1 MYSVFVQLCEQKGVT
16 ANQVSKA
23 TGIRSSLFTD
33 WKTGRSAPKTD
44 KLKKIADYFNVSL
57 DYLMTGV
64 DPITEENT
72 PYYTDPEVREI
83 ANDIYENPDLRVL
96 FDASRTM
103 SKEDIEMVTDIV
115 NRIRK
120 SQEG

>member
-23 TGIRSSLFTD
+23 TGIRSSLL
-33 WKTGRSAPKTD
+33 TD

>member
-1 MYSVFVQLCEQKGVT
+1 MYDVFVQLCQSNNVT
-16 ANQVSKA
+16 PYRVAA
-23 TGIRSSLFTD
+23 DTGITRSTFTD
-33 WKTGRSAPKTD
+33 WKNGRSKPSVT

-64 DPITEENT
+64 DPVTEENT